1 MKTLHKNKRKKKLKS
16 IQSKINRQEAI
27 DQGFYDGRFR
37 KRIIPNKKKELDKRN
52 IEPYE

>member
-1 MKTLHKNKRKKKLKS
+1 MKTSLSKKRKKKLDS
-16 IQSKINRQEAI
+16 IQSKINRQDAI

-37 KRIIPNKKKELDKRN
+37 KRIIPNKKKEQDKRN